1 MCYLYTVYIYIH
13 THMFAVMDRLRLVD
27 PSVRKVRLVPV
38 SREKLVLD
46 LGYLLAAIPSSSFPP
61 HPSSL
66 RFQPAAGLC
75 LASLTPECLAAFC
88 EDFLRVGSLA
98 RQLELFCQFNHF
110 VIIFVKLDLR
120 SYSEIR
126 LFPPVHEMAA
136 SQFPIL
142 NNHVS
147 KFCTLSPIVIRT
159 CSC

>member
-1 MCYLYTVYIYIH
+1 MRCVVIFTLLTVY

-88 EDFLRVGSLA
+88 QDFLRVGSLA
-98 RQLELFCQFNHF
+98 RQLEQFCAESSRARGH
-110 VIIFVKLDLR
+110 I
-120 SYSEIR
+120 
-126 LFPPVHEMAA
+126 
-136 SQFPIL
+136 
-142 NNHVS
+142 VS
-147 KFCTLSPIVIRT
+147 GLVA
-159 CSC
+159 